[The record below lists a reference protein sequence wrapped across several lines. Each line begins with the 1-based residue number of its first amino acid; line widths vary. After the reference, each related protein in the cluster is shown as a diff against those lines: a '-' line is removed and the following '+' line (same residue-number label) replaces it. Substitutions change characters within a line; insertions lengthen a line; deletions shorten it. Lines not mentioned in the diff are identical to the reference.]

1 MVLNTVKE
9 ADLKGKR
16 VLIRV
21 DFNVPVKNGVV
32 TDATRIKAAL
42 PTINYILDNGAS
54 LVVMSHYG
62 RPKGQKNMDFSM
74 APIRAEF
81 EKLLGKPVKL
91 APDVIGEEVKK
102 EVEALKPGEVLLLE
116 NVRFYPDEEKNGSSF
131 AKELASYGDL
141 YVNDAFGTAHRA
153 HASTEGVAH
162 YLPAFAGFLIEKEV
176 KFMAPLLENPE
187 HPFVAV
193 IGGSK
198 VSSKISVLES
208 LVKTCDTIVIGGG
221 MAYTFLKVLGHSV
234 GTSLV
239 EDDYQET
246 AKAFLAAA
254 EKKGVKVILPLDH
267 VCADKFD
274 ENATPVAVDSVDIPE
289 GLMGLDIGPKTVA
302 AIVEEMKKAKNVVWN
317 GPMGVFEFAAFA
329 KGTEAVAKA
338 LAESNAV
345 SVVGGGDSV
354 AAINKFGLASQISHV
369 STGGGASLEFL
380 EGKVLPGIKALEKT
394 EKRRPYIAGNWK
406 MNLVPSAAKKYAKE
420 LADAYKESGADC
432 KFMIACPFVDLP
444 GVVEAVKGTPVIVAA
459 ENMANHKE
467 GAYTGE
473 VSPLMLQDLGVNT
486 VILGHSERRQYY
498 GETNEVVNSKVLL
511 ALECGMDVDLCVGET
526 LEEREG
532 GKLEEVLTAQ
542 LEVGLKGVKPEEMS
556 KITIAYEPVW
566 AIGTGKTATP
576 EDADNAHA
584 FIRETVARIYSK
596 DIAEKLIIQYGGS
609 VKAENV
615 KALMAKENID
625 GALVGGASLSVEKF
639 LPIIAFNK

>member
-1 MVLNTVKE
+1 MVLNTVKD

-42 PTINYILDNGAS
+42 PTINYILDGGAS

-91 APDVIGEEVKK
+91 APDVIGEEVEK
-102 EVEALKPGEVLLLE
+102 EVKALKPGEVLLLE
-116 NVRFYPDEEKNGSSF
+116 NVRFYPDEEKNGEEF
-131 AKELASYGDL
+131 AKTLASYGDL

-153 HASTEGVAH
+153 HASTEGVSH
-162 YLPAFAGFLIEKEV
+162 FLPAYAGFLIEKEV

-254 EKKGVKVILPLDH
+254 EKKGVKVILPVDH

-302 AIVEEMKKAKNVVWN
+302 LIVSEMKSAKNVVWN
-317 GPMGVFEFAAFA
+317 GPMGVFEFSAFA

-338 LAESNAV
+338 LAESDAI

-380 EGKVLPGIKALEKT
+380 EGKVLPGIKALEKQG
-394 EKRRPYIAGNWK
+394 RRPYIAGNWK
-406 MNLVPSAAKKYAKE
+406 MNLVPSEAKKYAAE
-420 LADAYKESGADC
+420 LAAAYKESGADC
-432 KFMIACPFVDLP
+432 KCMIACPFVDLP
-444 GVVEAVKGTPVIVAA
+444 GVVEAVKGSDIIVAA
-459 ENMANHKE
+459 ENMADHKS

-498 GETNEVVNSKVLL
+498 GETNEVVNGKVLL

-542 LEVGLKGVKPEEMS
+542 LEVGLKGVKPEEMA

-584 FIRETVARIYSK
+584 FIRETVARLYSK

-625 GALVGGASLSVEKF
+625 GALVGGAALSVDKF

>member
-1 MVLNTVKE
+1 MVLNTVKD

-42 PTINYILDNGAS
+42 PTINYILDGGAS

-91 APDVIGEEVKK
+91 APDVIGEEVEK
-102 EVEALKPGEVLLLE
+102 EVKALKPGEVLLLE
-116 NVRFYPDEEKNGSSF
+116 NVRFYPDEEKNGEEF
-131 AKELASYGDL
+131 AKTLASYGDL

-153 HASTEGVAH
+153 HASTEGVSH
-162 YLPAFAGFLIEKEV
+162 FLPAYAGFLIEKEV

-187 HPFVAV
+187 HPFVDV

-254 EKKGVKVILPLDH
+254 EKKGVNVILPVDH

-302 AIVEEMKKAKNVVWN
+302 LIVSEMKSAKNVVWN
-317 GPMGVFEFAAFA
+317 GPMGVFEFSAFA

-338 LAESNAV
+338 LAESDAI

-380 EGKVLPGIKALEKT
+380 EGKVLPGIKALEKQG
-394 EKRRPYIAGNWK
+394 RRPYIAGNWK
-406 MNLVPSAAKKYAKE
+406 MNLVPSEAKKYAAE
-420 LADAYKESGADC
+420 LAAAYKESGADC
-432 KFMIACPFVDLP
+432 KCMIACPFVDLP
-444 GVVEAVKGTPVIVAA
+444 GVVEAVKGSDIIVAA
-459 ENMANHKE
+459 ENMADHKS

-498 GETNEVVNSKVLL
+498 GETNEVVNGKVLL

-542 LEVGLKGVKPEEMS
+542 LEVGLKGVKPEEMA

-584 FIRETVARIYSK
+584 FIRETVARLYSK

-625 GALVGGASLSVEKF
+625 GALVGGASLSVDKF